1 MIEYDQTQDPA
12 APVLEVTL
20 SGVRRAF
27 PQRKL
32 LALIDTGADVSAI
45 PSSLVTILQLYTVGR
60 IQIEGVD
67 AEKSIFELFA
77 VKLTLNG
84 ITISRLEVIAT
95 DLDFVVIGR
104 DVLNQFY
111 LLLNGP
117 DGTFDLKKTPFIS
130 TSL

>member
-117 DGTFDLKKTPFIS
+117 DGTFDLKKTPFIR